1 MEVSWQ
7 SDPVPCKGDPVP
19 NQLLTDVDF
28 IPSIQEHTLLLLH
41 VRDVFREVGEAE
53 VLDARVALQLEILE
67 VNSASNVLHLLAA
80 FLLLENLVEF
90 RRQRSGGGADN
101 DTRSQAVWLRRTG
114 G

>member
-28 IPSIQEHTLLLLH
+28 IPSIQEHTLLLLQ
-41 VRDVFREVGEAE
+41 VRDVFREIGEAE

-67 VNSASNVLHLLAA
+67 VNSAANVLHLLAA
-80 FLLLENLVEF
+80 FFLLENLVEF
-90 RRQRSGGGADN
+90 R
-101 DTRSQAVWLRRTG
+101 
-114 G
+114 